1 MIEEKTGIPSGAFGI
16 CCEGKYL
23 RDKKIIRECNIAK
36 DSTIHLIGRLR
47 GGGISLLQRAVIRVV
62 SLAYMQNADKIKRYI
77 ITPEE
82 KKHVDW
88 RTEGV
93 VTSVKHQLNC
103 GEYKIFLSITLYC
116 FFFKE
121 AIRFYVFLIFYFV
134 ALQIVAGRLQ
144 QLRQWNV
151 FMQLKK
157 GIDRLIGATDFR
169 LHRY

>member
-1 MIEEKTGIPSGAFGI
+1 MQLLELYLLRICKTRTKS
-16 CCEGKYL
+16 
-23 RDKKIIRECNIAK
+23 RDI
-36 DSTIHLIGRLR
+36 
-47 GGGISLLQRAVIRVV
+47 
-62 SLAYMQNADKIKRYI
+62 Y

-82 KKHVDW
+82 KKYVDW

-157 GIDRLIGATDFR
+157 RN
-169 LHRY
+169 